1 MYHKWTLHKRKRAL
15 LLIFLGWASIGQ
27 THAQDFLVIT
37 GQIFESKTKKVLP
50 FASVSIKNEFKGTV
64 ANNKGQFSFTFPYS
78 LRKDT
83 LRISYIGFED
93 LEILIDTIR
102 HELYLEL
109 QGNSA
114 LLNEVVLTP
123 LEPEYYIKLA
133 VKNMP
138 KNFPNKAYITQAYY
152 NNKCSVNDQVLAD
165 EESFFDT
172 YHSIDNDTIEHKIIL
187 HQKNNIS
194 KEIISDFYEET
205 SIEIE
210 GQFNTPDFILERGK
224 TSPKELCLD
233 SLNFKKF
240 TYEFSPNQIN
250 GYRSILFTSKRP
262 INYVEISGEI
272 ILDRTTHAVVSIN
285 YEGSINIPFKI
296 KPLLFIA
303 GYAITNPKI
312 KSRRLYRNIND
323 IWYIDFIEIEFYIE
337 IEKRKIFKPN
347 KQYSCIFNQ
356 IFNVNNTIIKDVKA
370 IEVEKIF
377 DDSLPYE
384 SQIQNEKNLKW
395 DEINRINR

>member
-27 THAQDFLVIT
+27 THAQEFLVIT

-133 VKNMP
+133 VNNMP
-138 KNFPNKAYITQAYY
+138 KKLPKQ
-152 NNKCSVNDQVLAD
+152 SL
-165 EESFFDT
+165 
-172 YHSIDNDTIEHKIIL
+172 YHS
-187 HQKNNIS
+187 
-194 KEIISDFYEET
+194 
-205 SIEIE
+205 
-210 GQFNTPDFILERGK
+210 
-224 TSPKELCLD
+224 
-233 SLNFKKF
+233 SL
-240 TYEFSPNQIN
+240 
-250 GYRSILFTSKRP
+250 L
-262 INYVEISGEI
+262 
-272 ILDRTTHAVVSIN
+272 
-285 YEGSINIPFKI
+285 
-296 KPLLFIA
+296 
-303 GYAITNPKI
+303 
-312 KSRRLYRNIND
+312 
-323 IWYIDFIEIEFYIE
+323 
-337 IEKRKIFKPN
+337 
-347 KQYSCIFNQ
+347 
-356 IFNVNNTIIKDVKA
+356 
-370 IEVEKIF
+370 
-377 DDSLPYE
+377 
-384 SQIQNEKNLKW
+384 
-395 DEINRINR
+395 